1 MFAGNPDLDA
11 SKVWNCDESGF
22 STDPSKGKVIVP
34 KVSGCNHLF
43 MLEYFLSTLVLQER
57 CDGKLTSAFFMQG
70 KKTVRVQNECIG
82 GSKF

>member
-1 MFAGNPDLDA
+1 MFAENPDLYA
-11 SKVWNCDESGF
+11 SKVSNCDESGF
-22 STDPSKGKVIVP
+22 PTDPSKGKVIAP

-43 MLEYFLSTLVLQER
+43 MLEYFSSVLVLQER

-82 GSKF
+82 GLKF

>member
-1 MFAGNPDLDA
+1 MFAENPDLYA

-22 STDPSKGKVIVP
+22 PTDPSKGKVIAP
-34 KVSGCNHLF
+34 KVSGCNHLL
-43 MLEYFLSTLVLQER
+43 MLEYFSSVLVLQER

-82 GSKF
+82 GLKF